1 MRSTQE
7 KIMLKLTR
15 KNQQAVVVHPRGN
28 PDNALVMRVV
38 DIVPNAVLM
47 GFDGGDYEIHRS
59 EVFSKRRNKSNDV
72 KHNK

>member
-1 MRSTQE
+1 M
-7 KIMLKLTR
+7 MLKLTR
-15 KNQQAVVVHPRGN
+15 KNQQGGVVHPRGN
-28 PDNALVMRVV
+28 PDNVLVMRVV

-59 EVFSKRRNKSNDV
+59 EVFSDRRNKSDDV

>member
-1 MRSTQE
+1 M
-7 KIMLKLTR
+7 MLRLKR

-28 PDNALVMRVV
+28 PDNALVMRGG

-59 EVFSKRRNKSNDV
+59 EVFSKRRNKSSAV